1 MPTATTT
8 GQPRSQKRIL
18 DCFTTS
24 GKRRR
29 LLRKRGRMLIG
40 YARVSSAEQN
50 LDLQRDALG
59 AAGCKKIFTDKMS
72 GARADRPGLTEIL
85 NFGRE
90 GDVLIVWRLDLLGRS
105 LSHVIEI
112 VRDLQQRGVGFRSL
126 TETIDTTTSGGKLTF
141 HVFGALAE
149 FEKDPVRDGTL
160 AGLHAARQRGRIGG
174 RHRSMIKKKSKRRR
188 SSLQTATH
196 RRMSQAS
203 LG

>member
-1 MPTATTT
+1 
-8 GQPRSQKRIL
+8 
-18 DCFTTS
+18 
-24 GKRRR
+24 
-29 LLRKRGRMLIG
+29 MLIG

-59 AAGCKKIFTDKMS
+59 AAGRKKIFTDKMS
-72 GARADRPGLTEIL
+72 GARADRPGLAEAL
-85 NFGRE
+85 NFDRE
-90 GDVLIVWRLDLLGRS
+90 GDGLIVWRLDRLGRS

-126 TETIDTTTSGGKLTF
+126 TETIDTMTSGGKLTF

-174 RHRSMIKKKSKRRR
+174 RHRSMIKEKIKAAAKLLADGNPPKDVASIIGVSVPRLYRWLPAPK
-188 SSLQTATH
+188 TA
-196 RRMSQAS
+196 AS
-203 LG
+203 NTTRTRP